1 MNVKRCSGYKGH
13 WECGKDY
20 PDHMVPVNKFGFD
33 SKNGFQRICKKCESY
48 RHIIRTP
55 TRPRHPDTG
64 RLKIDWITSKAKE
77 YYGGMSKD
85 RRNDAH
91 WKECTEKSKLDSQS
105 IDWVINKKIKSK
117 TKELTYDN
125 VIQYVETKSKGRKR
139 DAKVVSYIRSV
150 YDSCSVVGCDY
161 QYYEVAHIH
170 ALKHGADDLPENCL
184 ALCPN
189 HHKDLDNGRM
199 INLQQ
204 LDVGGYIYFGEEDD
218 RKGIKL
224 KHKVD
229 HKNLDQC
236 NIELE
241 NWKNAINKIQ
251 SGNDRPSIAMGK

>member
-1 MNVKRCSGYKGH
+1 MNVKRCSGYMGH
-13 WECGKDY
+13 WECLDDY
-20 PDHMVPVNKFGFD
+20 PDHMVPVGEFGSHKSNEVGLQD
-33 SKNGFQRICKKCESY
+33 KCRRCKTYYNRI
-48 RHIIRTP
+48 
-55 TRPRHPDTG
+55 RPRHPETNQ
-64 RLKIDWITSKAKE
+64 LKMDWITSRTKE
-77 YYGGMSKD
+77 YHGGMSKD
-85 RRNDAH
+85 RRNDEH
-91 WKECTEKSKLDSQS
+91 WKECKDKAKLDSQS
-105 IDWVINKKIKSK
+105 IDWVINKKIKFK

-139 DAKVVSYIRSV
+139 DAKVVSYIRSI

-229 HKNLDQC
+229 SKNLDQC

-241 NWKNAINKIQ
+241 NWKNAINKVIPK
-251 SGNDRPSIAMGK
+251 RVA